1 MVNIC
6 KHLGLKII
14 FTNLNENLFIDDK
27 DLIRKINHKTLAV
40 VATNIFNTFN
50 DIKALQK
57 VCKKQ
62 KKFP

>member
-40 VATNIFNTFN
+40 SHKYI
-50 DIKALQK
+50 
-57 VCKKQ
+57 
-62 KKFP
+62 